1 VVGNIAALI
10 LLIATE
16 FGLPPNFV
24 LAIAIEENNTLNPA
38 AVSPVNKNGT
48 TDLGVMQLNSAN
60 YGDIAWNNP
69 EVNIRAGCTHIKNLM
84 QEPRINTYWAV
95 AVAYNC
101 GYARFVNEPPTASLD
116 YGDRVMKRWRSLQGV
131 NYINPVIKW
140 K

>member
-1 VVGNIAALI
+1 MVGNIVALI

-24 LAIAIEENNTLNPA
+24 LAVALEENNSLNPT

-60 YGDIAWNNP
+60 YGHIAWDNP

-84 QEPRINTYWAV
+84 KEPGINTYWAV

-101 GYARFVNEPPTASLD
+101 GYAKFANEPPKASLD
-116 YGDRVMKRWRSLQGV
+116 YGDRVMARWRSLEGV
-131 NYINPVIKW
+131 DYINPVIK
-140 K
+140 